1 MFGQSLNKTSK
12 CKAPSLF
19 LLAGKQNGTLRKD
32 ASKIFD
38 FFWRQFDFRMPLI
51 LELRHR
57 VLAQVAALRGAGY
70 DPSGFRFLALN
81 IH

>member
-38 FFWRQFDFRMPLI
+38 YFRRKFNFRMPLI
-51 LELRHR
+51 IELRHR
-57 VLAQVAALRGAGY
+57 ILIQVAALRFY
-70 DPSGFRFLALN
+70 TSDIPEKLVR
-81 IH
+81 